1 MSNNIDVNDDE
12 FVSMM
17 RLWVHKN
24 ATYPLELI
32 TLLSAANGEKLVAI
46 PDYANP
52 DNFLFL
58 GEKSYKTYQSALT
71 KVGALMDKMNYPKS
85 LSIYKL
91 SHPLSC
97 PAFCRGY
104 EGKDDLNPY
113 TNESDIAEWNAGT
126 AYRLSEAES

>member
-32 TLLSAANGEKLVAI
+32 TFLSAENGEKLVSI
-46 PDYANP
+46 PDYANS

-71 KVGALMDKMNYPKS
+71 KVGALMDKMDYQKAINT
-85 LSIYKL
+85 YKV

-104 EGKDDLNPY
+104 EGKSDLNPF
-113 TNESDIAEWNAGT
+113 TDKSDMAEWEAGK
-126 AYRLSEAES
+126 AYRLSEAK